1 MLKRRLLFLVILCVP
16 FCWKTKAAEFSRAD
30 SVELT
35 SEFNLLEKLL
45 TRNLDSVVIIS
56 NEIIQETAVQDSL
69 PLLLEAM
76 IYQGKAY
83 YNLGRKDTS
92 YTILSR
98 VLEQAQTTG
107 NRLIEIK
114 TRTQIASNLQD
125 DYQFEKAIKH
135 LIGAERLLKNSDL
148 IDLRFSILNT
158 LGTTHR
164 KMKDYASA
172 LNYFTYLEEN
182 YYYQLSPEQHY
193 LLFMNKG
200 NVYAVQKNYAKA
212 EELFNRAYREALQ
225 IDSPDKLALITY
237 NLGALYYRQRKL
249 GEAERCIDQSLE
261 AYIIISDQV
270 YIERCYRVLG
280 AINFDQKNYP
290 EAEKNYL
297 KALDIAKNIDHKK
310 SILGNYKNLYLIYW
324 RRGIETN
331 QFSDLDN
338 ALYYMESYRLMND
351 SLYKVETAEKV
362 LELEKEYET
371 EKKNAHITLLKKEN
385 ELKEDEIV
393 LQRTQRN
400 YLLIVMLLVTGILGI
415 FIYFYY
421 YNRRINKLLQL
432 QGKRILN
439 QRNKISKQNK
449 KLESSINTQ
458 NKLFSIIAHDL
469 RSPLV
474 SISNV
479 SKLIGFY
486 LDDKRYDELEEV
498 AQMMEQKNEQVLDLT
513 DNLLSWAKSK
523 TEGLNPIFEPIRF
536 SEVLEDCMDLYQPI
550 AKTKEIRL
558 SHTDKNGLILW
569 ADRNM
574 LRTVCRNLINNAI
587 KFTPRGGSITVD
599 YSKKKKFV
607 VLFVQDSG
615 VGIPE
620 EKIASLFEIERA
632 KSTPGTEGEKSSG
645 LGLTVCKEFV
655 DAMNG
660 KIWAESEVGNGSC
673 FCIKLSLYNPEVH
686 QATYKTS
693 SSSINLSISS
703 N

>member
-1 MLKRRLLFLVILCVP
+1 MLKQVLLYFVVLSGLLGNKIRATELSDYDTLKPTAKLNFL
-16 FCWKTKAAEFSRAD
+16 E
-30 SVELT
+30 
-35 SEFNLLEKLL
+35 NLVD
-45 TRNLDSVVIIS
+45 RDLDSAIIIGNAILKES
-56 NEIIQETAVQDSL
+56 TVSDSIL
-69 PLLLEAM
+69 VGAKILLGA
-76 IYQGKAY
+76 AY
-83 YNLGRKDTS
+83 YDLGQKDTS
-92 YTILSR
+92 YSILNS

-114 TRTQIASNLQD
+114 TRTQIASKLRD

-135 LIGAERLLKNSDL
+135 LISAERLLQNSDP
-148 IDLRFSILNT
+148 IDLRFDILNR
-158 LGTTHR
+158 LGATHR
-164 KMKDYASA
+164 KMKDYSSA
-172 LNYFTYLEEN
+172 LNYFSYLEEN
-182 YYYQLSPEQHY
+182 YYYQLSQIQRY
-193 LLFMNKG
+193 LLFVNKG
-200 NVYAVQKNYAKA
+200 NVYAVQKNYEKA
-212 EELFNRAYREALQ
+212 EELFNKAYEETLT
-225 IDSPDKLALITY
+225 IDNRPDLRALITY
-237 NLGALYYRQRKL
+237 NLGTLYYRQRKFDKSAKYVS
-249 GEAERCIDQSLE
+249 ESLRS
-261 AYIIISDQV
+261 YLKIGDQV
-270 YIERCYRVLG
+270 NIERCYRVLG
-280 AINFDQKNYP
+280 AINYDQNNFSQ
-290 EAEKNYL
+290 AEKYYL
-297 KALDIAKNIDHKK
+297 KALEIAQSIGHRK
-310 SILGNYKNLYLIYW
+310 SILGNYRNLYLNYW
-324 RRGIETN
+324 AKGEKTN
-331 QFSDLDN
+331 NSKYLMS
-338 ALYYMESYRLMND
+338 ALEYYSKWSSLND
-351 SLYKVETAEKV
+351 SLYKVETAEKI
-362 LELEKEYET
+362 LELEKQYET

-385 ELKEDEIV
+385 ELQEDEIV

-421 YNRRINKLLQL
+421 YNRKINKLLQL

-439 QRNKISKQNK
+439 QRNQISKQNK
-449 KLESSINTQ
+449 KLERSISTQ

-479 SKLIGFY
+479 SKLIGLY
-486 LDDKRYDELEEV
+486 LNDKRYDELEAV

-523 TEGLNPIFEPIRF
+523 TEGLTPILEPIRF

-558 SHTDKNGLILW
+558 SHTDKKGLILW

-620 EKIASLFEIERA
+620 EKIASLFEIDRA

-660 KIWAESEVGNGSC
+660 KIWAESEAGNGSR
-673 FCIKLSLYNPEVH
+673 FCIKLPLYNPEVH
-686 QATYKTS
+686 QTS
-693 SSSINLSISS
+693 YQTPASVDLSASS